1 MKKMIPR
8 YIIIKLV
15 KTNDKKKNLISNQ
28 RKECKLHVNRNKDK
42 DDRRLWKQHKREKSE
57 ATIFK
62 RQKKITV
69 NLNIYTQKKYIL
81 QKTKQNKKQSSS
93 LLQEM
98 LKEVF
103 QAERK

>member
-28 RKECKLHVNRNKDK
+28 RKEYKLHVNRNKDK

-69 NLNIYTQKKYIL
+69 NLNIYTQKNIYYK
-81 QKTKQNKKQSSS
+81 KQNKTKNKAV
-93 LLQEM
+93 LYC
-98 LKEVF
+98 K
-103 QAERK
+103 KC